1 MKIWH
6 VGAAPNPFRVDGVS
20 RTVWLLSTE
29 QARLGHEVSL
39 ILDGEPTP
47 EAHEMAAAV
56 GLKLHDL
63 SSGAY
68 ANQVEE
74 LLGALRPDVVH
85 MHSVFIPR
93 QAVLGKVLRKAGV
106 PYVITPHAGLAP
118 QVLARGRVKK
128 AVYSIVRER
137 PRFMHAAAV
146 ALVTPAEEKAVRA
159 FIPRYRG
166 IVRWMPNPVEVSML
180 DPARWHG
187 LAGQKRLV
195 FLGRFDVLVKGIDIL
210 IEIARLLPDVKVDLY
225 GTEDLKTLD
234 WLKKLKENLPP
245 NVSFNDPIFGKD
257 KAEILA
263 GASIYIQPS
272 RWEGFP
278 VSVAECLYLGVPS
291 SITESLDLAQLFRQH
306 DLGLVLSLTPE
317 TAAQQLRV
325 ALRDGDRLREWSAR
339 GREFA
344 LAHFYPSAAAQK
356 YINLYDEVARVAAA
370 AATSGAGVAPATPAA
385 LAPGGTNG
393 HATLTTGTNGHARPS
408 IARRLMPAGVRNA
421 VKQNISRFIERGSE
435 LAGGGKNGAA
445 AARAVVLC
453 YHSIG
458 DGENGL
464 TLAPEQFR
472 QQLTTLRDLGFAFQT
487 FGDFVDRVMRWGLPQ
502 TNVAVVTFDD
512 GFEDNF
518 FRAAPI
524 LAEMNVPATFF
535 ITSGLLE
542 RDPAVV
548 DRFKR
553 LTRFESAT
561 FLSPEQLRQMHAAGL
576 EIGAHTHGH
585 ANLARLAPKEAR
597 WEIGHSKQLIE
608 QAVGAPVRSF
618 AYPFGKR
625 HIHYLPETVD
635 FVREAG
641 YRGAGAVAFRAVSS
655 SMVVRIFEIPRFF
668 VTRDDAPA
676 QFRQKVA
683 GHFDWVGRF
692 QERSPAWLKALVS
705 PEDRY

>member
-47 EAHEMAAAV
+47 EAHEMAGAV

-63 SSGAY
+63 SSGSY

-74 LLGALRPDVVH
+74 LLSALRPDVVH

-93 QAVLGKVLRKAGV
+93 QAVLGKVLRTARV

-128 AVYSIVRER
+128 SVYSIVRER
-137 PRFMHAAAV
+137 PRFMRAAAV

-166 IVRWMPNPVEVSML
+166 IVRWMPNPVEVGML

-225 GTEDLKTLD
+225 GTEDAKTLD
-234 WLKKLKENLPP
+234 WLKRLKENLPA
-245 NVSFNDPIFGKD
+245 NVSFHDPIFGKD

-263 GASIYIQPS
+263 GASMYIQPS

-306 DLGLVLSLTPE
+306 DLGLVLSLRPE
-317 TAAQQLRV
+317 LAARQLRE
-325 ALRDGDRLREWSAR
+325 ALSDGARLKQWSQR

-356 YINLYDEVARVAAA
+356 YINLYNEVARGATAPRETDGTVA
-370 AATSGAGVAPATPAA
+370 V
-385 LAPGGTNG
+385 GTNG
-393 HATLTTGTNGHARPS
+393 HAAPVPGTNGHARPS

-421 VKQNISRFIERGSE
+421 VKQNVSRFIERGSE
-435 LAGGGKNGAA
+435 LAGGGREGRA
-445 AARAVVLC
+445 AARSVVLC
-453 YHSIG
+453 YHSI
-458 DGENGL
+458 DDHDHGL
-464 TLAPEQFR
+464 TLAPSAFR
-472 QQLTTLRDLGFAFQT
+472 AQLATLRELGYEFQT
-487 FGDFVDRVMRWGLPQ
+487 FGDFIDRVMRWGLPKA
-502 TNVAVVTFDD
+502 NVAVITFDD

-518 FRAAPI
+518 TRAAPI
-524 LAEMNVPATFF
+524 LADLNVPGTFF
-535 ITSGLLE
+535 ITSGLLQHDE
-542 RDPAVV
+542 AVIS
-548 DRFKR
+548 RFKR
-553 LTRFESAT
+553 LTKFESAA
-561 FLSPEQLRQMHAAGL
+561 FVSADQLRQMHAAGL
-576 EIGAHTHGH
+576 EIGAHTHTH
-585 ANLARLAPKEAR
+585 PNLARLAPAEAR
-597 WEIGHSKQLIE
+597 REIGHGKQLVE

-625 HIHYLPETVD
+625 HIHYAAATVD

-655 SMVVRIFEIPRFF
+655 SSVVRIFEIPRFF
-668 VTRDDAPA
+668 ITRGDSPT

-683 GHFDWVGRF
+683 GHFDWVGTF
-692 QERSPAWLKALVS
+692 QERSPAWLKGLVS

>member
-47 EAHEMAAAV
+47 EAHGMAGAV

-68 ANQVEE
+68 AQQVEE
-74 LLGALRPDVVH
+74 LLKTLRPDVVH

-93 QAVLGKVLRKAGV
+93 QAVLGKVLRKLGV

-128 AVYSIVRER
+128 SVYSVVRER
-137 PRFMHAAAV
+137 PRFMRAAAV
-146 ALVTPAEEKAVRA
+146 ALVTPAEEKAVRS
-159 FIPRYRG
+159 FIPRYGG

-187 LAGQKRLV
+187 VAEQKRLV

-210 IEIARLLPDVKVDLY
+210 VEIARLLPDVKVDLY
-225 GTEDLKTLD
+225 GTEDPKTLD
-234 WLKKLKENLPP
+234 WLKRLKENLPA
-245 NVSFNDPIFGKD
+245 NVSFHDPIFGKD

-263 GASIYIQPS
+263 GASMYIQPS

-306 DLGLVLSLTPE
+306 DLGLVLSLAPA
-317 TAAQQLRV
+317 TAAQQLRAV
-325 ALRDGDRLREWSAR
+325 LSDPQRLRQWSER

-356 YINLYDEVARVAAA
+356 YVNLYDEVAR
-370 AATSGAGVAPATPAA
+370 GAERRRYAPADQPAPA
-385 LAPGGTNG
+385 GANGHAPGTNG
-393 HATLTTGTNGHARPS
+393 HAKAS

-421 VKQNISRFIERGSE
+421 VKQNVSRFIERGNE
-435 LAGGGKNGAA
+435 VVAGGRGAA
-445 AARAVVLC
+445 VAARSVVLC
-453 YHSIG
+453 YHSI
-458 DGENGL
+458 DDREHGL
-464 TLAPEQFR
+464 TVTPATFR
-472 QQLTTLRDLGFAFQT
+472 RQLTTLRELGFEFQT
-487 FGDFVDRVMRWGLPQ
+487 FGDFIDRVMRRGLPQ
-502 TNVAVVTFDD
+502 NNVAVITFDD

-518 FRAAPI
+518 TRAAPV
-524 LAEMNVPATFF
+524 LAELNVPATFF

-542 RDPAVV
+542 RDETVV
-548 DRFKR
+548 GRFRR
-553 LTRFESAT
+553 LTKFDEAF
-561 FLSPEQLRQMHAAGL
+561 FLSAAQLRQMHAAGL
-576 EIGAHTHGH
+576 EVGAHTHTH
-585 ANLARLAPKEAR
+585 PNLARLAPADAR
-597 WEIGHSKQLIE
+597 REIGLSKHLVE
-608 QAVGAPVRSF
+608 QAIGAPVRSF

-625 HIHYLPETVD
+625 HIHYGAATVD

-655 SMVVRIFEIPRFF
+655 SSVVRIFEIPRFF
-668 VTRDDAPA
+668 ITRGDSPA
-676 QFRQKVA
+676 QFRQKVV
-683 GHFDWVGRF
+683 GHYDWVGTF
-692 QERSPAWLKALVS
+692 QERSPAWLKSLVS